1 MHVAILQSSPACET
15 PLAPVDLRLSDW
27 PISLF
32 NLLARSVTFGSD
44 LPEPGL
50 SPLIPYPICPGYDLT
65 WADLGPAATASG
77 RYTIPRSASH
87 SPPIVVIAHD
97 PGLSLHPPS
106 TCNMQIIQIQNC
118 QVWWLQF
125 GFLLC
130 RSCLTLVLCFLVLTE
145 HLDQLDSRHCS
156 LRHLQLR
163 VMQHY

>member
-15 PLAPVDLRLSDW
+15 PLGPVDLRLSDW

-97 PGLSLHPPS
+97 PGISLLPTLRQLATCKSYKFKIAKSGGYSLAFFFAAAASRSSSASLYSRSIWISS
-106 TCNMQIIQIQNC
+106 T
-118 QVWWLQF
+118 
-125 GFLLC
+125 
-130 RSCLTLVLCFLVLTE
+130 
-145 HLDQLDSRHCS
+145 
-156 LRHLQLR
+156 R
-163 VMQHY
+163 VIAASGIFNSG